1 MDYSVL
7 QSLCLT
13 AFNFGRIARQRRDTT
28 PVANVIKSL
37 LYSRPFDA
45 PSLRRG
51 VCMRTMHKKH
61 AQDMAARGEH
71 AQPLQSGLV
80 IDQKDPHVVCSPNN
94 FVLLSSGEV
103 GLVEY
108 T

>member
-1 MDYSVL
+1 MKTI
-7 QSLCLT
+7 C
-13 AFNFGRIARQRRDTT
+13 
-28 PVANVIKSL
+28 IKH
-37 LYSRPFDA
+37 
-45 PSLRRG
+45 
-51 VCMRTMHKKH
+51 T
-61 AQDMAARGEH
+61 QDLAARGEH

-80 IDQKDPHVVCSPNN
+80 IDQKDPCVVCSPNN